1 MLKMV
6 HWNLIAGCVLAAG
19 TLLAQESKEA
29 ASTSNDRQGSIQSGV
44 QSLVDKLVAGM
55 NLSDSEGL
63 SRIAVLPF
71 ETTSEG
77 EQEVNLGK
85 MSAAL
90 LSSRLAAKPGIMQV
104 ERGRLNDILSEVKR
118 SEKGQ
123 VSKKSAVSVGK
134 LVGANNVI
142 LGTLSPSG
150 AEYLLT
156 ARIVD
161 SETGRIV
168 SMADHSFSK
177 QGMVALSED
186 LVELKSP
193 EGAAARSAVLPG
205 WGQWYNGQSTKGVTI
220 ATVFL
225 GLAVSAA
232 TTAALASGNASKYQE
247 NRAETVQ
254 YRQEANDQYQTV
266 NQLLYG
272 MAGVWAI
279 GVVDAYLFG
288 DYSTIIDVSDFEE
301 SEIDE

>member
-29 ASTSNDRQGSIQSGV
+29 MATSNDRQGSVQSGV

-142 LGTLSPSG
+142 LGHCRP
-150 AEYLLT
+150 
-156 ARIVD
+156 R
-161 SETGRIV
+161 
-168 SMADHSFSK
+168 
-177 QGMVALSED
+177 ALNIS
-186 LVELKSP
+186 
-193 EGAAARSAVLPG
+193 
-205 WGQWYNGQSTKGVTI
+205 
-220 ATVFL
+220 
-225 GLAVSAA
+225 
-232 TTAALASGNASKYQE
+232 
-247 NRAETVQ
+247 
-254 YRQEANDQYQTV
+254 
-266 NQLLYG
+266 
-272 MAGVWAI
+272 
-279 GVVDAYLFG
+279 
-288 DYSTIIDVSDFEE
+288 
-301 SEIDE
+301 